1 MTLFKMSSFVQNVAK
16 IITGDIV
23 VKIIGFLA
31 IAVIAR
37 LYPPED
43 FGILELAVSIQL
55 IALTFSSMKY
65 EQAIPLPE
73 KDEDAISL
81 LSLSLLILLIFTIA
95 TCIITYIVYRY
106 WQDNE
111 IVKKMGVLIFFI
123 PGLILFRGIRD
134 DVSFWFTRKKRFGR
148 SAISDIG
155 NKIGEISGKI
165 ILFGLGVTGL
175 FLGNIIG
182 IILSILI
189 YLVYIYSLD
198 REIIKRITY
207 SGMREK
213 IKEYKKFPIFLLPS
227 HLFKMVSERLPA
239 IILTPFFGFT
249 IVGFYAMSF
258 KLFNEPMS
266 ILSKSIAN
274 VFYQEASVKHARD
287 DNLGNLVGAVFEKL
301 VVLMLLPITF
311 LAIGGDVLFSVF
323 LGKNWI
329 VAGQYTQ
336 ILAPMMFF
344 RFISTPIAMVLN
356 VLGKQ
361 DLDMIFNGV
370 FLVFCIAALSIGII
384 INDIILTLSLF
395 SFANSVMYVVLI
407 ILILKLCKLSFVSIM
422 KNINHYVLF
431 SVPFIIVFIY
441 LKKVLELNNL
451 LYITVCSCLGVLYY
465 VIVFMGYKKSGKSLL

>member
-1 MTLFKMSSFVQNVAK
+1 MKIYLKNSFVQNVAK

-23 VKIIGFLA
+23 VKIIGFFA

-73 KDEDAISL
+73 KDEDAVNL
-81 LSLSLLILLIFTIA
+81 LSLSLLILFIFTIA
-95 TCIITYIVYRY
+95 TFVITCIVYHY
-106 WQDNE
+106 WNNNE
-111 IVKKMGVLIFFI
+111 IVKKTGVLIFFI
-123 PGLILFRGIRD
+123 PGLILFRGVRD
-134 DVSFWFTRKKRFGR
+134 DVNFWFTRKKRFGR
-148 SAISDIG
+148 SALSDIG

-165 ILFGLGVTGL
+165 ILFGLGVYGL
-175 FLGNIIG
+175 FLGNIFG
-182 IILSILI
+182 IIFSV
-189 YLVYIYSLD
+189 LVYVFYMYKMDGEVI
-198 REIIKRITY
+198 RKIKIRV
-207 SGMREK
+207 MREK
-213 IKEYKKFPIFLLPS
+213 LTEYKKFPIFLLPS

-249 IVGFYAMSF
+249 IVGYYAMSF

-274 VFYQEASVKHARD
+274 VFYQEASVKHAKN
-287 DNLGNLVGAVFEKL
+287 DNLSNLVKEVFEKL

-311 LAIGGDVLFSVF
+311 LAVGGDVLFSVF

-361 DLDMIFNGV
+361 DIDMIFNGV
-370 FLVFCIAALSIGII
+370 FLLFCIAALSVGII

-395 SFANSVMYVVLI
+395 SFANSMMYIVLI
-407 ILILKLCKLSFVSIM
+407 VLILKLCKLSIVTII
-422 KNINHYVLF
+422 KNIFYYILL

-441 LKKVLELNNL
+441 FKKVLELNNL
-451 LYITVCSCLGVLYY
+451 IYITVCVCLGMLYY
-465 VIVFMGYKKSGKSLL
+465 FIVLFSYNKKGKSLL